1 MVRGTP
7 LHAASRFGHLEMV
20 ELILAHVEEKNLRV
34 DFTGRTPFHFAAL
47 NGHLDIVQLIMEN
60 IEDRSLHQFHDV
72 CLLEDINDFPGG
84 QINHRSYE
92 RILIYFVPSSS
103 FIVLVWDP

>member
-7 LHAASRFGHLEMV
+7 LHAASRFGHFGMV
-20 ELILAHVEEKNLRV
+20 ELILAHVEEKNPRV

-60 IEDRSLHQFHDV
+60 IEDRS
-72 CLLEDINDFPGG
+72 G
-84 QINHRSYE
+84 R
-92 RILIYFVPSSS
+92 
-103 FIVLVWDP
+103 